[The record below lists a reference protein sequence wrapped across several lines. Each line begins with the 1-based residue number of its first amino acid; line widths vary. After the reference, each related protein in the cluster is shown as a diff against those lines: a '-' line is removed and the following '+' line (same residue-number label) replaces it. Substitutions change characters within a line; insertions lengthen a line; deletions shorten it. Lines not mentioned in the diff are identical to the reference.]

1 MIFRRAGVRHPESL
15 ALADPPNRQGFTT
28 GVPRTLSF
36 AQTDR
41 AISAFAARL
50 RGLGLQTD
58 SAVAIQLPNTVES
71 AIAFLG
77 VLRAGMIPV
86 PLPLLWRQEEIVAAL
101 RQVGARTIV
110 SSSRIG
116 QVAQIEIAM
125 QSAVELFSIRHVCC
139 FGPDPPD
146 GIVPLDDIFFPIT
159 ETTVSVSRIG
169 PAAAHVAAITFYP
182 DANGFAPIARSHVEL
197 VARGMEIF
205 LETGATSDT
214 PILSTIPIGS
224 FAGIG
229 LTVVPWL
236 LSGGAL
242 HLHHSFD
249 PESFG
254 AQCRAVAD
262 GTVILPTAAVAAIA
276 ESGSLKDSTQ
286 TVVALWRTP
295 ERFAAAKSWVGRSS
309 LVDVTSF
316 GETAYRR
323 SSWRRRP
330 ASANPDRSRRFD
342 LSSPG
347 APVVIETSVMPAGT
361 LALRGRMV
369 PTHALQP
376 HAGRPLP
383 DHTGYVDTGFACNR
397 GRNAKTLI
405 VTALL
410 CLRVA
415 TLCGPVVPVIARVR
429 GDEDAAVPIALPSDG
444 ALPVGRLLAR
454 LQFATRV
461 RALHATVLRR
471 IDLFASHDGKLA
483 NVPGRRCSRRRNCAD
498 RRTRSALPDPQCR
511 NGRAS
516 QDRRCTQ
523 CRGRGQTPQ
532 YRDIDGIVVGDGFSP
547 RMVEAFLTVLAQ
559 DPRF

>member
-1 MIFRRAGVRHPESL
+1 MRHPESL

-125 QSAVELFSIRHVCC
+125 QSAVELFSIRHVCG
-139 FGPDPPD
+139 FGPDLPD
-146 GIVPLDDIFFPIT
+146 GIVPLDDIFLPETT
-159 ETTVSVSRIG
+159 EATVSVSRIG

-295 ERFAAAKSWVGRSS
+295 ERFAAAKSWEGRSS

-316 GETAYRR
+316 GETDRR

>member
-1 MIFRRAGVRHPESL
+1 M
-15 ALADPPNRQGFTT
+15 
-28 GVPRTLSF
+28 
-36 AQTDR
+36 
-41 AISAFAARL
+41 
-50 RGLGLQTD
+50 
-58 SAVAIQLPNTVES
+58 
-71 AIAFLG
+71 
-77 VLRAGMIPV
+77 
-86 PLPLLWRQEEIVAAL
+86 
-101 RQVGARTIV
+101 
-110 SSSRIG
+110 
-116 QVAQIEIAM
+116 
-125 QSAVELFSIRHVCC
+125 
-139 FGPDPPD
+139 
-146 GIVPLDDIFFPIT
+146 
-159 ETTVSVSRIG
+159 SVSRIG

-249 PESFG
+249 PEFFG

-276 ESGSLKDSTQ
+276 ESGSLKDLTQ

-316 GETAYRR
+316 GETDRR

-516 QDRRCTQ
+516 
-523 CRGRGQTPQ
+523 
-532 YRDIDGIVVGDGFSP
+532 
-547 RMVEAFLTVLAQ
+547 
-559 DPRF
+559 

>member
-125 QSAVELFSIRHVCC
+125 QSAVELFSIRHVCG
-139 FGPDPPD
+139 FGPDLPD
-146 GIVPLDDIFFPIT
+146 GIVPLDDIFLPETT
-159 ETTVSVSRIG
+159 EATVSVSRIG

-295 ERFAAAKSWVGRSS
+295 ERFAAAKSWEGRSS

-316 GETAYRR
+316 GETDRR

-330 ASANPDRSRRFD
+330 ASANRDRSRRFD

-471 IDLFASHDGKLA
+471 ID
-483 NVPGRRCSRRRNCAD
+483 
-498 RRTRSALPDPQCR
+498 
-511 NGRAS
+511 
-516 QDRRCTQ
+516 
-523 CRGRGQTPQ
+523 
-532 YRDIDGIVVGDGFSP
+532 
-547 RMVEAFLTVLAQ
+547 
-559 DPRF
+559 

>member
-1 MIFRRAGVRHPESL
+1 MRHPESL

-71 AIAFLG
+71 TIAFLG

-110 SSSRIG
+110 SCSRIG

-146 GIVPLDDIFFPIT
+146 GIVPLDDIYFFPKRRA
-159 ETTVSVSRIG
+159 VSVSRIG

-276 ESGSLKDSTQ
+276 ESGSLKDLTQ

-295 ERFAAAKSWVGRSS
+295 ERFAAAKSWEGRSS

-316 GETAYRR
+316 GETGSPLVVAETACQCQSR
-323 SSWRRRP
+323 SVPSLRP
-330 ASANPDRSRRFD
+330 
-342 LSSPG
+342 
-347 APVVIETSVMPAGT
+347 
-361 LALRGRMV
+361 
-369 PTHALQP
+369 
-376 HAGRPLP
+376 
-383 DHTGYVDTGFACNR
+383 
-397 GRNAKTLI
+397 I
-405 VTALL
+405 VLL
-410 CLRVA
+410 
-415 TLCGPVVPVIARVR
+415 
-429 GDEDAAVPIALPSDG
+429 
-444 ALPVGRLLAR
+444 GRLLSLKQVSCLLER
-454 LQFATRV
+454 W
-461 RALHATVLRR
+461 
-471 IDLFASHDGKLA
+471 
-483 NVPGRRCSRRRNCAD
+483 RCA
-498 RRTRSALPDPQCR
+498 A
-511 NGRAS
+511 AW
-516 QDRRCTQ
+516 
-523 CRGRGQTPQ
+523 
-532 YRDIDGIVVGDGFSP
+532 SP
-547 RMVEAFLTVLAQ
+547 RMPCSHMLA
-559 DPRF
+559 DRFPITPVMSIPALPATGGETPRH

>member
-1 MIFRRAGVRHPESL
+1 M
-15 ALADPPNRQGFTT
+15 
-28 GVPRTLSF
+28 
-36 AQTDR
+36 
-41 AISAFAARL
+41 
-50 RGLGLQTD
+50 
-58 SAVAIQLPNTVES
+58 
-71 AIAFLG
+71 
-77 VLRAGMIPV
+77 
-86 PLPLLWRQEEIVAAL
+86 
-101 RQVGARTIV
+101 
-110 SSSRIG
+110 
-116 QVAQIEIAM
+116 
-125 QSAVELFSIRHVCC
+125 
-139 FGPDPPD
+139 
-146 GIVPLDDIFFPIT
+146 
-159 ETTVSVSRIG
+159 SVSRIG

-295 ERFAAAKSWVGRSS
+295 ERFAAAKSWEGRSS

-316 GETAYRR
+316 GETDRR

-415 TLCGPVVPVIARVR
+415 TLRVR
-429 GDEDAAVPIALPSDG
+429 TRD
-444 ALPVGRLLAR
+444 RAR
-454 LQFATRV
+454 
-461 RALHATVLRR
+461 
-471 IDLFASHDGKLA
+471 
-483 NVPGRRCSRRRNCAD
+483 
-498 RRTRSALPDPQCR
+498 
-511 NGRAS
+511 
-516 QDRRCTQ
+516 
-523 CRGRGQTPQ
+523 
-532 YRDIDGIVVGDGFSP
+532 P
-547 RMVEAFLTVLAQ
+547 R
-559 DPRF
+559 